1 MPISA
6 QAGLPTLFVR
16 KQAYENNA
24 LMRSEIDARFNLTD
38 NEFNVEGNLIAIGP
52 LPSDEMIAPMIEFLE
67 EKGLVYFED
76 FFEMSGNW
84 PEWLRVYA
92 TAS

>member
-6 QAGLPTLFVR
+6 QSGLPTLFVR
-16 KQAYENNA
+16 KQAYEQNS
-24 LMRSEIDARFNLTD
+24 LMRSEIDSRFNLTD
-38 NEFNVEGNLIAIGP
+38 NEFAVEGNLIAIGP

-67 EKGLVYFED
+67 QKGLVYFDD

-84 PEWLRVYA
+84 PGWLRVYA
-92 TAS
+92 SAS

>member
-1 MPISA
+1 MPLSA

-16 KQAYENNA
+16 KQAYENNS

-38 NEFNVEGNLIAIGP
+38 NEFRVEGNLIAIGP
-52 LPSDEMIAPMIEFLE
+52 LPSDEMIAPVIEFLE
-67 EKGLVYFED
+67 EKGLAYFDD

-84 PEWLRVYA
+84 PEWLRVY
-92 TAS
+92 TAAA